1 MLDDKQ
7 YGMFV
12 VKPLLTSE
20 GEVVNLSV
28 FAREKKN
35 DIDLGELRLVYSY
48 SGQEAVTLY
57 NILLGRTKRAL
68 LFNPRENSLL

>member
-1 MLDDKQ
+1 MLDDKR

-12 VKPLLTSE
+12 VKPLLTDE

-35 DIDLGELRLVYSY
+35 DMDLGKLQLVYSY

-57 NILLGRTKRAL
+57 NILLGRTRRAL
-68 LFNPRENSLL
+68 LFDPRENSLI